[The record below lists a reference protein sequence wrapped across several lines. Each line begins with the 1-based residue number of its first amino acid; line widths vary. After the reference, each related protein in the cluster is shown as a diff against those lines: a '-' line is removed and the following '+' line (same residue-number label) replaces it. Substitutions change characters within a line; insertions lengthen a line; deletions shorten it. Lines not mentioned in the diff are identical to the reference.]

1 MNIKRG
7 EIYLAAL
14 DPVMGREIAKTRPVA
29 VVSNDKN
36 NEFSGTVT
44 ILPLT
49 SKNPQTV
56 YPFEVF
62 ISRGIANLPKDS
74 KIKADQ
80 IRTLD
85 KSRIIKII
93 GVLDKKDLDAI
104 DKAIKIHLALLLIL
118 RHSFMGIPMPVL
130 GNYFVQLVNSVEMPV
145 PCKKC
150 AADVHTGCGNPYIID
165 GDFCSLFNER
175 QHDCGVF
182 PGHIFIN
189 IDNADVQMRNKL
201 K

>member
-14 DPVMGREIAKTRPVA
+14 DPVLGREIAKTRPVV

-44 ILPLT
+44 ILPIT
-49 SKNPQTV
+49 SKNPQLA

-62 ISRGIANLPKDS
+62 LVAGTANLPKNS

-85 KSRIIKII
+85 KNRIIKII
-93 GVLDKKDLDAI
+93 GVLDKKDLGAI
-104 DKAIKIHLALLLIL
+104 DKAMKIHLALL
-118 RHSFMGIPMPVL
+118 
-130 GNYFVQLVNSVEMPV
+130 
-145 PCKKC
+145 
-150 AADVHTGCGNPYIID
+150 
-165 GDFCSLFNER
+165 
-175 QHDCGVF
+175 
-182 PGHIFIN
+182 
-189 IDNADVQMRNKL
+189 
-201 K
+201 